1 MIDLLRHP
9 WQYPFAAD
17 RQTVIVHSPYLLF
30 VWRACGAK
38 RDISILYEE
47 IMTPK
52 GVSLETFTVDSKVA
66 WTCLYKKKK
75 KKIWNDLFSFVCNV
89 ISHLYVGFSS
99 SIKYCCP
106 AVRVGLRDATLPL
119 VAALLHRPHQRYTWG
134 NVRLLEC
141 YHLKITL
148 HCGQVT
154 SVVLV
159 MIEGV
164 LQHI

>member
-9 WQYPFAAD
+9 WQHPFAAD

-66 WTCLYKKKK
+66 WTGLYKKKK
-75 KKIWNDLFSFVCNV
+75 KKKNLKWFVFFC
-89 ISHLYVGFSS
+89 
-99 SIKYCCP
+99 
-106 AVRVGLRDATLPL
+106 
-119 VAALLHRPHQRYTWG
+119 
-134 NVRLLEC
+134 
-141 YHLKITL
+141 
-148 HCGQVT
+148 
-154 SVVLV
+154 
-159 MIEGV
+159 M
-164 LQHI
+164 